1 MYRSVLR
8 TQSWTTSS
16 GYVCRHC
23 RHFLSQQQN
32 AASQTRH
39 ESTQTHTATG
49 TGGGDDDFLD
59 SFNSIQEEYASPEKN
74 TRLTR
79 PERAKKRGTNIP
91 EGAEARQAAQDVPT
105 GVAAKVGQGLSSLQ
119 LELAQRLE
127 NGKAT
132 QITKPATA
140 FKRQGDA
147 LRRRSPSREAA
158 RQQRFKDHLAAK
170 GIEWDDSK
178 YGPSKAKAGVLS
190 ADLPPEVEDAKRKE
204 QADFEDVMAALEGKP
219 VPQQQHPSLQSL
231 IKDLNL
237 QTSRPTSRTISR
249 PTAADDIEVP
259 EGVTQLQNS
268 TPEPEVRQRIEM
280 PAFSASRR
288 TTLSKVATTRPAAE
302 VTVTVK
308 VGDEPSVTLEN
319 VTKST
324 PIERQYSFA
333 RRPQSIAAKQRETNS
348 KPGWGDTTLA
358 STKTASASFDS
369 LRAADR
375 VSAVPQVRTA
385 GERKAWAGEPVI
397 RTFASD
403 STLPLLSRTP
413 FGNVDGDEAGFGQ
426 KQARRNDLVSAPM
439 SFESLKEKLDRRTG
453 KAVGSAKL
461 EEAEENTPDQAAPS
475 IGEPNNE
482 STVGSALKT
491 KSLGDQNKAID
502 AEDNA
507 GSDRSEGDSLFT
519 INRPRHERR
528 IRMRA
533 ARAAAFAKVSQAVEV
548 EEVEEVEDLPSDDSF
563 QRLAKLHDREE
574 AQTQAESGDHKSLA
588 EVMAGQPVT
597 TEVAS
602 QEEMPLSEPEPY
614 QTDVETSDIRTL
626 TARDVKI
633 TALNIK
639 DQPAVPPLQYGLD
652 RVLFN
657 PGVYQLQ
664 DPLSRTYNFDP
675 YLQKIMPIAKFDF
688 NALKEYKTSS
698 QDVYLGQLAN
708 EHGKKFVGSTSS
720 MTGTLAHFHY
730 LLSNWRPI
738 NLEMLSRGFKDT
750 MDTFTQINRAPNA
763 IFLRYKPES
772 QTYAIDA
779 DKEFDSANVLMM
791 LGKSMEKLLTLPK
804 DHFERYRRDNTD
816 DPITAVEKEE
826 PEAFEYTAMGDFLM
840 RSQLDAH
847 DSRLPGTGMFDL
859 KTRAVLPIRMDTE
872 EYEKM
877 LGYELFTLQG
887 TWESYEREYYDML
900 RSTMLKYML
909 QARMGRM
916 DGIFL
921 AYHNIQR
928 LFGFQYLSMME
939 IDRAMHGQVDASLG
953 DQEFKVS
960 IKMLNEVLEMATQE
974 YPGRSLRIHF
984 EAASAPASMMWVFAE
999 PMDDGE
1005 IDAIQSKAKKSIAA
1019 FEADVMGIEK
1029 KDAEAKA
1036 EDSEKQTPDA
1046 DAEVVDKAEQAIVRA
1061 AESSAGGMSITSA
1074 LDALHSEDSSA
1085 VASKDYTNTSTP
1097 LDPHFATS
1105 ISSRVEDNLRPLF
1118 AATLIM
1124 QNFVNGAPCADNRPT
1139 NLTKSDE
1146 WEVQYI
1152 LKQAP
1157 LTMTEKWAR
1166 YDGAKARRK
1175 KIFEKMRK
1183 EEAKEGEEVVKA
1195 SQGKNNGYF
1204 TMLKEMVERGRTFRK
1219 AMERFEGEPGRV
1231 AKRVGAAEE
1240 VPKQS
1245 MPAPVAAPVVAEEKK
1260 IESVDGYMKWL
1271 YRK

>member
-16 GYVCRHC
+16 GYK
-23 RHFLSQQQN
+23 QN
-32 AASQTRH
+32 AASQARH
-39 ESTQTHTATG
+39 ESTQTHTAASTG
-49 TGGGDDDFLD
+49 GGGDDDF
-59 SFNSIQEEYASPEKN
+59 FNSISEEYASPGKD

-79 PERAKKRGTNIP
+79 PERAKKRATNIP
-91 EGAEARQAAQDVPT
+91 VEAEARQAAQDVPT
-105 GVAAKVGQGLSSLQ
+105 DVAAKMGQGIHSLQ
-119 LELAQRLE
+119 SELAQRLQ
-127 NGKAT
+127 NGKAI
-132 QITKPATA
+132 QVAKPATA

-147 LRRRSPSREAA
+147 PRRRLPSRLPSDPAA
-158 RQQRFKDHLAAK
+158 RQQRIKDYLAAK

-178 YGPSKAKAGVLS
+178 YGPNKAKAVVLS
-190 ADLPPEVEDAKRKE
+190 ANSHPEVADAKRKE

-219 VPQQQHPSLQSL
+219 VSQKQHPSLKSL
-231 IKDLNL
+231 IEDLNL
-237 QTSRPTSRTISR
+237 QTSR

-259 EGVTQLQNS
+259 EGITQMQGS

-288 TTLSKVATTRPAAE
+288 ATSIQAAKTSPAAE

-308 VGDEPSVTLEN
+308 VGDESAVTLEN
-319 VTKST
+319 ITKST

-375 VSAVPQVRTA
+375 VSAVPRVRTA

-413 FGNVDGDEAGFGQ
+413 FGNLDDAEAGVGQ
-426 KQARRNDLVSAPM
+426 KQAKRNDLVSAPM
-439 SFESLKEKLDRRTG
+439 SFESLKQKLDRRTG
-453 KAVGSAKL
+453 KAVESARLK
-461 EEAEENTPDQAAPS
+461 EAEENTPDQAAIHTS
-475 IGEPNNE
+475 EPNDE
-482 STVGSALKT
+482 PIVGSALKT
-491 KSLGDQNKAID
+491 SSVGDQNNAVE

-507 GSDRSEGDSLFT
+507 GSNRSEGDRSSGDRLFT
-519 INRPRHERR
+519 ITRPRHERR
-528 IRMRA
+528 IGMRA
-533 ARAAAFAKVSQAVEV
+533 ARTAAFAKASQAVEAVEV

-563 QRLAKLHDREE
+563 LRLAKLHDREE
-574 AQTQAESGDHKSLA
+574 AQPQAESGDHKSLA

-597 TEVAS
+597 AEVAN
-602 QEEMPLSEPEPY
+602 QEEVPLSEPEPY

-626 TARDVKI
+626 TARDLKI
-633 TALNIK
+633 TALNIP

-698 QDVYLGQLAN
+698 QDGYLGQLAN

-859 KTRAVLPIRMDTE
+859 KTRAVLSIRMDTE
-872 EYEKM
+872 QYEKM

-1005 IDAIQSKAKKSIAA
+1005 IDAIQGKAKKSIAA

-1029 KDAEAKA
+1029 KDAEAKV
-1036 EDSEKQTPDA
+1036 EDGEKQTPDA
-1046 DAEVVDKAEQAIVRA
+1046 DAEFVDEAEQAIVRA
-1061 AESSAGGMSITSA
+1061 AESSADGTSTTSA
-1074 LDALHSEDSSA
+1074 PDAPLAEDISA
-1085 VASKDYTNTSTP
+1085 EGSKDYTNTSTP

-1124 QNFVNGAPCADNRPT
+1124 QNFVNGAPCTDNRPT

-1166 YDGAKARRK
+1166 YEGAKARRK
-1175 KIFEKMRK
+1175 KIFEKVRK
-1183 EEAKEGEEVVKA
+1183 EEVKEGEEVVKA

-1240 VPKQS
+1240 VPKQA
-1245 MPAPVAAPVVAEEKK
+1245 MPAPVATPVVEEEQK

>member
-1 MYRSVLR
+1 MYRSLLR

-23 RHFLSQQQN
+23 RHLLSQQQN

-39 ESTQTHTATG
+39 ESTQAHTATS

-74 TRLTR
+74 TRLNR
-79 PERAKKRGTNIP
+79 PERAKKRATNIP

-119 LELAQRLE
+119 LELAQRLQ
-127 NGKAT
+127 NGKAI
-132 QITKPATA
+132 QVAKPATA

-147 LRRRSPSREAA
+147 PRRRSPSQQVF
-158 RQQRFKDHLAAK
+158 RQQRHKEFLASK
-170 GIEWDDSK
+170 GVEWDESK
-178 YGPSKAKAGVLS
+178 VRPIEFHSTASS
-190 ADLPPEVEDAKRKE
+190 ADPGPEVEDAKRKE

-219 VPQQQHPSLQSL
+219 APQQQQQHPSLQSL
-231 IKDLNL
+231 IRDLNV
-237 QTSRPTSRTISR
+237 QTSR
-249 PTAADDIEVP
+249 PTAADDVKVP
-259 EGVTQLQNS
+259 EGITQLQNS

-288 TTLSKVATTRPAAE
+288 TTLPKVATTSPAAE

-308 VGDEPSVTLEN
+308 VGDEPAVTLDN
-319 VTKST
+319 VIKST

-375 VSAVPQVRTA
+375 VSAVPRVRTA

-397 RTFASD
+397 RTFPSA

-413 FGNVDGDEAGFGQ
+413 FGNEDGAEAGLGQ
-426 KQARRNDLVSAPM
+426 KQIKRNDLVSAPM

-453 KAVGSAKL
+453 KAVEFAKM
-461 EEAEENTPDQAAPS
+461 EEAEEKTPEQAAPS
-475 IGEPNNE
+475 TSEPNDDF
-482 STVGSALKT
+482 TVLSVYKT
-491 KSLGDQNKAID
+491 KSVDDQDIAVE
-502 AEDNA
+502 EDNA
-507 GSDRSEGDSLFT
+507 GSDRSEGDRLFT
-519 INRPRHERR
+519 ITRPRHERR

-533 ARAAAFAKVSQAVEV
+533 ARAAAFAKASQAVEV
-548 EEVEEVEDLPSDDSF
+548 EELKEVEDLPSDDSF

-574 AQTQAESGDHKSLA
+574 AQNQAESGDHKSLA

-626 TARDVKI
+626 TARDLKI

-698 QDVYLGQLAN
+698 QDGYLGQLAN

-804 DHFERYRRDNTD
+804 EHFERYRRDNTD

-1005 IDAIQSKAKKSIAA
+1005 IDTIQGKAKASIAA

-1029 KDAEAKA
+1029 KDVEAEA
-1036 EDSEKQTPDA
+1036 EDNVKQTPSA
-1046 DAEVVDKAEQAIVRA
+1046 DAEVVDEAEQAILRA
-1061 AESSAGGMSITSA
+1061 AESSADGTSTTSA
-1074 LDALHSEDSSA
+1074 LDAPLAEDISA
-1085 VASKDYTNTSTP
+1085 EVSKDYTNTSTP

-1124 QNFVNGAPCADNRPT
+1124 QNFINGAPCTDNRPT

-1166 YDGAKARRK
+1166 YDGTKARRK

-1240 VPKQS
+1240 VPKQA
-1245 MPAPVAAPVVAEEKK
+1245 MPTPVATPVAEEEEK

>member
-8 TQSWTTSS
+8 THSWTTSS

-23 RHFLSQQQN
+23 RHLLSQQQN

-39 ESTQTHTATG
+39 ESTQTHTATS

-79 PERAKKRGTNIP
+79 PERVKKRATTIP
-91 EGAEARQAAQDVPT
+91 ERAEARQAAQDVPT

-127 NGKAT
+127 NGRAT

-140 FKRQGDA
+140 FKMQGDA

-158 RQQRFKDHLAAK
+158 RQQRFKDHLAAR

-178 YGPSKAKAGVLS
+178 YGPSKAQAAILS
-190 ADLPPEVEDAKRKE
+190 ADPRPEVEDAKRKE

-219 VPQQQHPSLQSL
+219 VPQQQQQHPSLQSL

-237 QTSRPTSRTISR
+237 QTSRPTSR

-288 TTLSKVATTRPAAE
+288 PTPSKSAQTSPAAE

-308 VGDEPSVTLEN
+308 VGDEPAVTLDN

-324 PIERQYSFA
+324 IIERQYSFG

-375 VSAVPQVRTA
+375 VSAVPRVRTA

-413 FGNVDGDEAGFGQ
+413 FGNEDGAEAGLGP
-426 KQARRNDLVSAPM
+426 KQIKRNDLVSAPM

-453 KAVGSAKL
+453 KAVEPAKV
-461 EEAEENTPDQAAPS
+461 EEAEENTPDKAAMHTS
-475 IGEPNNE
+475 EPNDE
-482 STVGSALKT
+482 STVGSALET
-491 KSLGDQNKAID
+491 KSVGDQNNAVE

-519 INRPRHERR
+519 ITRPRHERR

-533 ARAAAFAKVSQAVEV
+533 ARAAAFAKASQAVEV

-574 AQTQAESGDHKSLA
+574 ANTQAESGDHKSLA

-597 TEVAS
+597 AEVAN

-626 TARDVKI
+626 TARDLKI

-698 QDVYLGQLAN
+698 QDAYLGQLAN

-791 LGKSMEKLLTLPK
+791 LGKSMEKLLTLSK

-1005 IDAIQSKAKKSIAA
+1005 IDAIQGKAKASIAA

-1029 KDAEAKA
+1029 KEVEAKS

-1046 DAEVVDKAEQAIVRA
+1046 DAEVVDDAEQAIVRA
-1061 AESSAGGMSITSA
+1061 AESSADGTSTTSA
-1074 LDALHSEDSSA
+1074 LDASIPEDVSTE
-1085 VASKDYTNTSTP
+1085 ASKDYTNTSTP

-1240 VPKQS
+1240 VPKQAV
-1245 MPAPVAAPVVAEEKK
+1245 PAPVAAPVVEEEEK